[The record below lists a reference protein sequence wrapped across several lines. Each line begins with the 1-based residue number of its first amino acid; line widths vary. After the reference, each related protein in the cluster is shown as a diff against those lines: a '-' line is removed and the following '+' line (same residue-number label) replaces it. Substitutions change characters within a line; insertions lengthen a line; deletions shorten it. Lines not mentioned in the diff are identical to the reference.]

1 VGSWLYLNGQLSLLL
16 FLAFL
21 VLGLRFYLPI
31 QMLADVNV
39 LLREM
44 EVSIERTSRLLATPP
59 LPVPDKSVK
68 ANSFTV
74 EFQNVSFSYGEKPVL
89 KNISFTAPERSIT
102 ALVGPSGSGKTT
114 IINLIA
120 RFWDVESGA
129 VLIGGADIRQMKP
142 ETLLSYITMV
152 FQDVYLFHD
161 TILNNIRFG
170 KPSATDTEVIAAAKA
185 ARCHEFIERL
195 SEGYH
200 TLVGEGGSTLSGG
213 EKQRLSIAR
222 AILKDAPIVLLDE
235 ATASLDPENEALIQ
249 EAVNVLVATK
259 TLIIIAHRLSTITT
273 ADQILV
279 LDEGRLVE
287 QGSHYQLLARKGLY
301 QRFWQERQQAKSWQV
316 RSNSKLKL

>member
-1 VGSWLYLNGQLSLLL
+1 
-16 FLAFL
+16 
-21 VLGLRFYLPI
+21 
-31 QMLADVNV
+31 
-39 LLREM
+39 
-44 EVSIERTSRLLATPP
+44 
-59 LPVPDKSVK
+59 
-68 ANSFTV
+68 
-74 EFQNVSFSYGEKPVL
+74 
-89 KNISFTAPERSIT
+89 
-102 ALVGPSGSGKTT
+102 
-114 IINLIA
+114 
-120 RFWDVESGA
+120 
-129 VLIGGADIRQMKP
+129 
-142 ETLLSYITMV
+142 
-152 FQDVYLFHD
+152 
-161 TILNNIRFG
+161 
-170 KPSATDTEVIAAAKA
+170 
-185 ARCHEFIERL
+185 
-195 SEGYH
+195 
-200 TLVGEGGSTLSGG
+200 LSGG